1 MDTVDTAARGAPPQ
15 NLMDTLIVL
24 PVYFLA
30 LANPLLY
37 MPMIMKSVQLG
48 QLGSVGD
55 TRHAAGELLGSTFFA
70 GCLAV
75 LFWLLLKLAPNL
87 WTYSWLMLAFGLYLA
102 ARLYRVLPSRHPAS
116 FWQNT
121 GVTLLILVG
130 PAVED
135 SSNGNDVYL
144 AFLVR
149 MALFV
154 VISLYAVLAMQVLEA
169 WRSRRAAGRTGSQPG
184 GELSTC

>member
-130 PAVED
+130 PAVE
-135 SSNGNDVYL
+135 
-144 AFLVR
+144 VR